1 MKSSKQDNGVGI
13 TRRDFL
19 KSSAAA
25 VLTAGVAGSVLA
37 ENASV
42 ATSPSNAEP
51 IKAGIIGTGSQ
62 GTLLLGHAVAVPGVQ
77 MVATCDIYP
86 PHLEKSKVVAKG
98 AEGYDDYRRLLDRK
112 DIQAVIIA
120 TPLYLH
126 APITIAALKAGKHV
140 FCEKMMAYSID
151 QAKDMARTSR
161 DEKKIL
167 QLGHQ
172 RRVNENYGRAFDAI
186 TKENVLGRITQVR
199 AQWHRNGSWR
209 RDIPDAKYEKLL
221 NWRMYKEFSH
231 GLMAELGS
239 HQMDIANWFLQSP
252 PTSVMASGGIDY
264 WKDGRTTYDNISVIY
279 EYPNGVRCTYTSIT
293 TNAYDSYSEEFMGD
307 EGTLIIQP
315 EKALL
320 YPEAKAPDIVWAPL
334 AAKDTSKGKEAII
347 LDAQAT
353 RKEEAQAAGESLTGA
368 NKAKKSDYYVEL
380 VEFFDSVRT
389 GKQPKCNRDT
399 ALQACV
405 ASIKANEAAEKGTKV
420 AITPDMFVY

>member
-1 MKSSKQDNGVGI
+1 MKNTDRDYRIGL

-25 VLTAGVAGSVLA
+25 VLAAGVAGAVHA
-37 ENASV
+37 DDAPAAAGTKAPDMV
-42 ATSPSNAEP
+42 T
-51 IKAGIIGTGSQ
+51 AGIIGTGSQ
-62 GTLLLGHAVAVPGVQ
+62 GTLLLGQAVKIPGVK

-86 PHLEKSKVVAKG
+86 PHLEKSKIVADG
-98 AEGYDDYRRLLDRK
+98 AEGYEDYRKLLDRK

-126 APITIAALKAGKHV
+126 APIAIDAMKAGKHV

-161 DEKKIL
+161 DTKKIL

-186 TKENVLGRITQVR
+186 TKENVLGKITQVR
-199 AQWHRNGSWR
+199 AQWHRNASWR
-209 RDIPDAKYEKLL
+209 RQIPDAKYEKLL
-221 NWRMYKEFSH
+221 NWRLYKEFSQ

-239 HQMDIANWFLQSP
+239 HQMDAVNWFLQAP
-252 PTSVMASGGIDY
+252 PVSVMASGGLDY
-264 WKDGRTTYDNISVIY
+264 WKDGRTVGDNISVIY
-279 EYPNGVRCTYTSIT
+279 EYPGGVRCTYTSIL
-293 TNAYDSYSEEFMGD
+293 TNEYDGCSEEFMGD
-307 EGTLIIQP
+307 QGTLVIT
-315 EKALL
+315 EDKALL
-320 YPEAKAPDIVWAPL
+320 FREPKADEIVWAPMS
-334 AAKDTSKGKEAII
+334 AKDTSKGKEAII

-353 RKEEAQAAGESLTGA
+353 RKEQGQAAAQDLTGA
-368 NKAKKSDYYVEL
+368 GGAKKSDYYVEL
-380 VEFFDSVRT
+380 VDYFDSVRT
-389 GKQPKCNRDT
+389 GKEPKSNRDT

-405 ASIKANEAAEKGTKV
+405 VSIKANEAAASGTKV